1 MASEAKLDTTVSI
14 VTPENIEFAYRLAGP
29 FRRFAALIVDAL
41 IKYAILVMVIV
52 LAAFAQAATFTSVFA
67 PATFFLAWFFLTW
80 FYGMFWETLWSGQTP
95 GKRLFSLRV
104 ISVDG
109 RPINGA
115 QAAIRNLLRLADS
128 APMVSLQIFASEAP
142 PVSII
147 PTFLVGLT
155 IMVMTRRF
163 QRLGDLAAFTMV
175 IAEQRDFRSTLMKV
189 DDPRAAALAEYIP
202 ADFRISPSLAK
213 ALSLYVSRRNYLST
227 SRRAELA
234 GHLARPLIE
243 TFGFM
248 SDTST
253 DLLLCALYLKAF
265 YGQKKEEEGGAIRG
279 VSPFAN
285 SVASSTPLPQE
296 SLPDS
301 YKIATAET
309 VVVAVVTDAAIDVGE
324 SSIAGD
330 QALAQGDRA

>member
-1 MASEAKLDTTVSI
+1 
-14 VTPENIEFAYRLAGP
+14 
-29 FRRFAALIVDAL
+29 
-41 IKYAILVMVIV
+41 
-52 LAAFAQAATFTSVFA
+52 
-67 PATFFLAWFFLTW
+67 
-80 FYGMFWETLWSGQTP
+80 MFWETLWSGQTP

-128 APMVSLQIFASEAP
+128 APMVSFQIFSSEAP

-155 IMVMTRRF
+155 IMVMTKRF

-175 IAEQRDFRSTLMKV
+175 IAEQRDFRSTLMKL

-213 ALSLYVSRRNYLST
+213 ALSLYVSRRNYLSA

-234 GHLARPLIE
+234 GHLAKPLIE

-265 YGQKKEEEGGAIRG
+265 YGQKKDEEGAIHAA
-279 VSPFAN
+279 SPFAN
-285 SVASSTPLPQE
+285 SAESSQSLPQE
-296 SLPDS
+296 SLPES
-301 YKIATAET
+301 YRIATAET
-309 VVVAVVTDAAIDVGE
+309 VVAPAVITATIDVGE
-324 SSIAGD
+324 SSIVGD
-330 QALAQGDRA
+330 QALAQGDGA